1 MKEKN
6 ATSKYIK
13 EIMKERGLKIKDVAE
28 KIGYSHA
35 MLSYMLNDERTIKDT
50 DVLRVATVLGVTPNK
65 LFGISSDTEMP
76 VEITIRAKSEK
87 IAGLLTEMLEL
98 KNRKG

>member
-6 ATSKYIK
+6 ATSEYIK
-13 EIMKERGLKIKDVAE
+13 EIMKERGFKIKDLAG

-50 DVLRVATVLGVTPNK
+50 DILRIAKVLGVTPNE

-87 IAGLLTEMLEL
+87 IAYLLAEMIEL
-98 KNRKG
+98 KNGRG